1 MAGVRATPKVV
12 EAFLEPRCGSGDI
25 IAALAY
31 VRNSEWTLTE
41 PFMPNRA
48 DARDHAPG
56 RRLKPEI
63 INAIFYVVEL
73 RGDFSR
79 ATCRPHRLS
88 WFSPMARRRSAG
100 PGTTPRPPWVFRCV
114 ASVMLLTK
122 AGSTLKNFGPYSEP
136 KPGSCTD

>member
-1 MAGVRATPKVV
+1 VAGVRATPKVV

-88 WFSPMARRRSAG
+88 WFSP
-100 PGTTPRPPWVFRCV
+100 RPPWVFRCV